1 MLLEFCSFLL
11 NYHQEQI
18 ERKRKGAW
26 VRKIFFKEEQNKEFT
41 IIDSIKCLSMMEN
54 RISGYLYLYSERF
67 SDSNEEKCMVF
78 KNMAWSLIVHN
89 IIFLPISLSLSL
101 SLSLCIIYFPFYK
114 GKDTSA
120 IPQPSVHR
128 PVYVFPIFCFVF
140 INALITS
147 T

>member
-18 ERKRKGAW
+18 ERKKKGAW
-26 VRKIFFKEEQNKEFT
+26 VRKIFFKKEQNKEFT

-101 SLSLCIIYFPFYK
+101 FVSFISLFIKARILLQFLSQAFTVLYMFSPF
-114 GKDTSA
+114 
-120 IPQPSVHR
+120 
-128 PVYVFPIFCFVF
+128 FFVF
-140 INALITS
+140 INALIT
-147 T
+147 